1 MPAPPT
7 PTTPRVL
14 LAMPET
20 IWVQPGETGMLHFL
34 LRGPSGAPL
43 PGANVTFVIVDDPE
57 TPGAEAQGATL
68 ATASGT
74 TSAGGF
80 CDARITA
87 GLHTVFRVRAASA
100 NATAE
105 AVVVVAAGVVGSV
118 DVAPF
123 FPVPAGNLA
132 AATATT
138 IEILFFDNSACRD
151 IPPRRPPQPARTMRS
166 VPASGAVTHY
176 EFVSTAV
183 AHAIFGRALDGRGR
197 VVALGCADL
206 PGPTLVAGG
215 AVQIAL
221 PLIDSGP
228 DPVGRFAV
236 TSQLAIVPPLAAV
249 TGLEATWRDLTDCP
263 LDPAQRWLDCTIDA
277 LGPTSDADPLDC
289 VPATLPGGDGP
300 LGDALGALRG
310 TLLAGPDGNP
320 TACRGPKTAGGGISA
335 DAQAQGLFG
344 SPLPPA
350 LIHLE
355 AAADDAAHLLDE
367 LKLRS
372 TLEIR
377 DGALGDYAVTH
388 TLTEIAFA
396 LPGAT
401 TDVTLLPLGLP
412 ILSTLTTGT
421 VRGDTL
427 VIAEHGL
434 TVRLGTAARAAFGT
448 LSLVRRGLP
457 GDAAGLVAA
466 VAALAHT
473 DDGVSAGCAALDAT
487 LCPRAGKPNGC
498 LAAACNVGLGVLAE
512 RLDDSFDAVDGTD
525 LDLYL
530 QGEAPLLDPHGNGQ
544 ADRLGD
550 PAAQAGIWYVD
561 LRPRGG
567 RRTLEATWEAIRDG
581 N

>member
-1 MPAPPT
+1 
-7 PTTPRVL
+7 
-14 LAMPET
+14 MPET
-20 IWVQPGETGMLHFL
+20 IWLQPGETGTLAFL
-34 LRGPSGAPL
+34 LSGPSGAPL
-43 PGANVTFVIVDDPE
+43 PGAMVSFAIFDDPAI
-57 TPGAEAQGATL
+57 PDAEAQGATL
-68 ATASGT
+68 AT
-74 TSAGGF
+74 TSAVTNARGR
-80 CDARITA
+80 CEVRITA
-87 GLHTVFRVRAASA
+87 GVATLFRMRATSA
-100 NATAE
+100 NATAD
-105 AVVVVAAGVVGSV
+105 AVVAVSAGDVGSV

-123 FPVPAGNLA
+123 FPAPAGARGA
-132 AATATT
+132 ASATT
-138 IEILFFDNSACRD
+138 IEILFFDNRTCLS
-151 IPPRRPPQPARTMRS
+151 IPPRSPPQPVRTMSS
-166 VPASGAVTHY
+166 VPASGAVAPY
-176 EFVSTAV
+176 EFVSTKV
-183 AHAIFGRALDGRGR
+183 THAIFGRAVDGRGR
-197 VVALGCADL
+197 ILALGCVDL

-215 AVQIAL
+215 TVQIAL

-228 DPVGRFAV
+228 DPLGRFAV
-236 TSQLAIVPPLAAV
+236 TSRLAIVPPLAAV
-249 TGLEATWRDLTDCP
+249 SGLEATWRDLTDCP

-289 VPATLPGGDGP
+289 VPASVPGGDGA

-310 TLLAGPDGNP
+310 TLLAGPDGMP

-344 SPLPPA
+344 GPLPPA

-377 DGALGDYAVTH
+377 DGALGTYAVTH
-388 TLTEIAFA
+388 TLTEIGFV

-412 ILSTLTTGT
+412 VLSTLTTGT
-421 VRGDTL
+421 VDDDML

-466 VAALAHT
+466 IAALAHS
-473 DDGVSAGCAALDAT
+473 DDGVLAGCAALDAA
-487 LCPRAGKPNGC
+487 LCPRAGKPSGC
-498 LAAACNVGLGVLAE
+498 LAAACAGGLDALAT
-512 RLDDSFDAVDGTD
+512 RLDASFDAVDGTS

-530 QGEAPLLDPHGNGQ
+530 QGQAPLLDTHGNGL

-567 RRTLEATWEAIRDG
+567 RRTLEASWEAIRDG